1 MRNTEN
7 LESYIKQHTSAEPE
21 YLYRLYRHTNLHH
34 AYGRMC
40 SGHVQG
46 RMLKMLTSMVQPQRV
61 LELGAFTGYS
71 TLCIAE
77 GLPAGGHIHTVE
89 IDDEWEDELRNTFA
103 GSGYGESI
111 TLHIGDALEV
121 VPAIDEVWDMV
132 FIDANKRLYTEY
144 LEMVLPRV
152 RKGGYILADNT
163 LWDGKVLETPMPAD
177 GQTRAIAAFNDAVAV
192 DPRVETVMLPL
203 RDGLTILRKL

>member
-21 YLYRLYRHTNLHH
+21 SLSRLYRHTNLHH

-77 GLPAGGHIHTVE
+77 GLPEGGHIHTVE

-103 GSGYGESI
+103 GSGYDESI

-163 LWDGKVLETPMPAD
+163 LWDGKVLENPIPAD
-177 GQTRAIAAFNDAVAV
+177 GQTRAIAAFNDAVAA
-192 DPRVETVMLPL
+192 DPRVEAVMLPL